1 MVMVVTMGVMV
12 VAAAEVRTTAMMETV
27 VVRRVLPD
35 VPAVMEPTSPGV

>member
-1 MVMVVTMGVMV
+1 MVMVVTIVMV

-27 VVRRVLPD
+27 VVMRVLPD